1 MNQFPSPLRLLCSGS
16 WQIFLVKQ
24 IFAAGSVRLARHD
37 LAFGVLVG
45 SALMLSAV
53 FKVVLNACGHYF
65 FPFLGFF
72 AVNAAALNAPLAGAP
87 LAPTLRIFS
96 PDPALILAF
105 FAAMF
110 PYNDIKFHPFPQ

>member
-1 MNQFPSPLRLLCSGS
+1 
-16 WQIFLVKQ
+16 VKQ

-45 SALMLSAV
+45 SALILSAV
-53 FKVVLNACGHYF
+53 LEVVLNACGHYF

-72 AVNAAALNAPLAGAP
+72 AVLAAALNAPADGAP

-96 PDPALILAF
+96 PDPAAMRFF
-105 FAAMF
+105 FAAMLE
-110 PYNDIKFHPFPQ
+110 YNPIWSSFLS